1 MRNWVQL
8 RVNDSALRTPHSALK
23 IMFSKVLVANRGEI
37 AVRVV
42 RACREMG
49 IKTVAVHSLADKDSL
64 AVRLADESV
73 CIGPPKASESY
84 LNIANV
90 VSAAV
95 ITGADAIH
103 PGYGFLSENSSFAEI
118 CGQAHIKFIGPP
130 PSAIDTMGNKAS
142 ARQKMME
149 AGVPIMPGTPG
160 PVKDEKEAMDAAKS
174 IGFPVIIKASAGG
187 GGKGMRV
194 VLEESELLTQLSL
207 AKNEAE
213 AAFGNAEVYIEKFLI
228 EPRHVEVQIL
238 ADSHG
243 NVVHLGERDCSVQTA
258 RHQKML
264 EEAPCAFIPESTR
277 RALGEAAVKG
287 AKSVGYENAGTIEFL
302 VSSTG
307 EFFFMEM
314 NTRIQVEHP
323 VTEEISGIDLVQAQ
337 LRVAMGEPLPFKQ
350 EDIKFNGHAI
360 EVRLTAEDPTRNF
373 APSAGTISAFDAPG
387 GRGVRVD
394 SHIFT
399 GYQVPPFYDSLLAKI
414 IVHAPT
420 RDEAI
425 AKMERALHE
434 TRLEGV
440 ATTRDFHLRVLANDY
455 FKRGEL
461 STDFLKRH
469 MS

>member
-1 MRNWVQL
+1 
-8 RVNDSALRTPHSALK
+8 
-23 IMFSKVLVANRGEI
+23 MFSKVLVANRGEI
-37 AVRVV
+37 AVRVI

-49 IKTVAVHSLADKDSL
+49 LLTVAVHSTADKNSR
-64 AVRLADESV
+64 AVQMADETI
-73 CIGPPKASESY
+73 CIGPPAAKESY

-90 VSAAV
+90 VSAAIV
-95 ITGADAIH
+95 SGAGAIH

-118 CGQAHIKFIGPP
+118 CEQANIVFIGPP
-130 PSAIDTMGNKAS
+130 PSAIDLMGNKAS
-142 ARQKMME
+142 AREQMRA

-160 PVKDEKEAMDAAKS
+160 PVETEREALEAAVE

-194 VLEESELLTQLSL
+194 VTEESELITQLNL

-213 AAFGNAEVYIEKFLI
+213 AAFGNSEVYIEKYLI

-243 NVVHLGERDCSVQTA
+243 NVIHLGERDCSVQTA

-264 EEAPCAFIPESTR
+264 EEAPCAFIPEKTR
-277 RALGEAAVKG
+277 QKLGEAAVKG
-287 AKSVGYENAGTIEFL
+287 AQAVGYQSAGTMEFL
-302 VSSTG
+302 VSATG

-323 VTEEISGIDLVQAQ
+323 VTEEITGIDLIQEQ
-337 LRVAMGEPLPFKQ
+337 LRIARGEKLRWKQ
-350 EDIKFNGHAI
+350 KDVKFEGHAI
-360 EVRLTAEDPTRNF
+360 EVRLTAEDPEKSFT
-373 APSAGTISAFDAPG
+373 PSAGKISAFDAPG

-394 SHIFT
+394 SHLFT
-399 GYQVPPFYDSLLAKI
+399 GYEVPPFYDSLLAKI

-425 AKMERALHE
+425 AKMDRALRE
-434 TRLEGV
+434 TRVEGV
-440 ATTRDFHLRVLANDY
+440 ATTRDFHLRVLANEY
-455 FKRGEL
+455 FQRGEL
-461 STDFLKRH
+461 STDFLKRR
-469 MS
+469 MST

>member
-1 MRNWVQL
+1 
-8 RVNDSALRTPHSALK
+8 
-23 IMFSKVLVANRGEI
+23 MFSKVLIANRGEI
-37 AVRVV
+37 AVRVI

-49 IKTVAVHSLADKDSL
+49 LQTVAVHSTADRNSR
-64 AVRLADESV
+64 AVQLADESI
-73 CIGPPKASESY
+73 CIGPPAAKESY

-90 VSAAV
+90 VSAAIV
-95 ITGADAIH
+95 SGAGAIH

-118 CGQAHIKFIGPP
+118 CEQANIKFIGPP

-142 ARQKMME
+142 ARAKMQE

-160 PVKDEKEAMDAAKS
+160 VIESEKDALDAAQQ

-194 VLEESELLTQLSL
+194 VLEESELLTQLNL

-213 AAFGNAEVYIEKFLI
+213 AAFGNSDVYIEKYLI

-243 NVVHLGERDCSVQTA
+243 NVIHLGERDCSVQTA

-264 EEAPCAFIPESTR
+264 EEAPCAFIPEKTR
-277 RALGEAAVKG
+277 RQLGEAAVKG
-287 AKSVGYENAGTIEFL
+287 ARAVGYEGAGTMEFL
-302 VSSTG
+302 VSATG

-323 VTEEISGIDLVQAQ
+323 VTEEISGIDLIEQQ
-337 LRVAMGEPLPFKQ
+337 IRVAQGEALTMRQKDVVFS
-350 EDIKFNGHAI
+350 GHSI
-360 EVRLTAEDPTRNF
+360 EVRLTAEDPEKNF
-373 APSAGTISAFDAPG
+373 APSAGTITAFDAPG

-394 SHIFT
+394 SHLYT
-399 GYQVPPFYDSLLAKI
+399 GYAVPPFYDSLLAKI

-425 AKMERALHE
+425 AKMERALRE

-440 ATTRDFHLRVLANDY
+440 ATTRDFHLKILANEY
-455 FKRGEL
+455 FRRGEL
-461 STDFLKRH
+461 STDFLKRR
-469 MS
+469 MAS

>member
-1 MRNWVQL
+1 
-8 RVNDSALRTPHSALK
+8 
-23 IMFSKVLVANRGEI
+23 MFSKILVANRGEI
-37 AVRVV
+37 AVRVI

-49 IKTVAVHSLADKDSL
+49 IATVAVHSTADKDSR

-73 CIGPPKASESY
+73 CVGPPAAKESY

-95 ITGADAIH
+95 VTGAEAIH

-118 CGQAHIKFIGPP
+118 CEQAKIKFIGPP

-142 ARQKMME
+142 ARQKMQE

-160 PVKDEKEAMDAAKS
+160 PVKDEREALEAARE

-194 VLEESELLTQLSL
+194 VLAEEDLVQQLQL

-213 AAFGNAEVYIEKFLI
+213 AAFGNAEVYIEKYLI

-238 ADSHG
+238 ADAHG

-287 AKSVGYENAGTIEFL
+287 AQSVGYQSAGTIEFL
-302 VSSTG
+302 VSKTG
-307 EFFFMEM
+307 EFYFMEM

-323 VTEEISGIDLVQAQ
+323 VTEEITGIDLIQAQ
-337 LRVAMGEPLPFKQ
+337 IRVAMGEPLGFTQ
-350 EDIKFNGHAI
+350 EDVKLNGHSI
-360 EVRLTAEDPTRNF
+360 EVRLTAEDPEKNF
-373 APSAGTISAFDAPG
+373 APSAGTIAAFDPPG

-420 RDEAI
+420 RQEAI
-425 AKMERALHE
+425 AKMERALYE

-455 FKRGEL
+455 FRRGEL
-461 STDFLKRH
+461 STDFLKRR

>member
-1 MRNWVQL
+1 
-8 RVNDSALRTPHSALK
+8 
-23 IMFSKVLVANRGEI
+23 MFSKVLVANRGEI
-37 AVRVV
+37 AVRVI

-49 IKTVAVHSLADKDSL
+49 LQTVAVHSTADRNSR
-64 AVRLADESV
+64 AVQMADETI
-73 CIGPPKASESY
+73 CIGPPAAKESY

-95 ITGADAIH
+95 VSGAGAIH

-118 CGQAHIKFIGPP
+118 CQQANIKFIGPP

-142 ARQKMME
+142 ARAKMRE

-160 PVKDEKEAMDAAKS
+160 IIETEREALDAARQ

-194 VLEESELLTQLSL
+194 VLEESELVTQLNL

-213 AAFGNAEVYIEKFLI
+213 AAFGNDEVYIEKYLI

-243 NVVHLGERDCSVQTA
+243 NVIHLGERDCSVQTA

-277 RALGEAAVKG
+277 RKLGEAAVKG
-287 AKSVGYENAGTIEFL
+287 AKSVGYESAGTIEFL
-302 VSSTG
+302 VSATG

-323 VTEEISGIDLVQAQ
+323 VTEEITGIDLIQEQIRIAQ
-337 LRVAMGEPLPFKQ
+337 GAVLSWKQ
-350 EDIKFNGHAI
+350 KDVTFSGHAI
-360 EVRLTAEDPTRNF
+360 EVRLTAEDPEKNF
-373 APSAGTISAFDAPG
+373 APSAGTIAAFDAPG

-394 SHIFT
+394 SHLYT
-399 GYQVPPFYDSLLAKI
+399 GYAVPPFYDSLLAKI

-420 RDEAI
+420 REEAI
-425 AKMERALHE
+425 AKMDRALRE
-434 TRLEGV
+434 TRIEGV
-440 ATTRDFHLRVLANDY
+440 ATTRDFQRKILANEY
-455 FKRGEL
+455 FQRGEL
-461 STDFLKRH
+461 STDFLKRR
-469 MS
+469 MSN

>member
-1 MRNWVQL
+1 V
-8 RVNDSALRTPHSALK
+8 
-23 IMFSKVLVANRGEI
+23 
-37 AVRVV
+37 
-42 RACREMG
+42 
-49 IKTVAVHSLADKDSL
+49 
-64 AVRLADESV
+64 
-73 CIGPPKASESY
+73 GPAAAKESY

-95 ITGADAIH
+95 ISGAEAIH
-103 PGYGFLSENSSFAEI
+103 PGYGFLSENSSFAGI
-118 CGQAHIKFIGPP
+118 CEQANIKFIGPP

-142 ARQKMME
+142 AREKMRE

-160 PVKDEKEAMDAAKS
+160 PVDGEKEALEAAQK

-194 VLEESELLTQLSL
+194 VLQEEELVTQLNL
-207 AKNEAE
+207 AQNEAE
-213 AAFGNAEVYIEKFLI
+213 AAFGNSEVYIEKYLI

-243 NVVHLGERDCSVQTA
+243 NVIHLGERDCSVQTA

-264 EEAPCAFIPESTR
+264 EEAPCIFIPEKTR
-277 RALGEAAVKG
+277 QKLGDAAVKG
-287 AKSVGYENAGTIEFL
+287 ARAVGYEGAGTMEFL
-302 VSSTG
+302 VSATG

-323 VTEEISGIDLVQAQ
+323 VTEEITGLDLIQEQ
-337 LRVAMGEPLPFKQ
+337 IRVAQGEELRWRQK
-350 EDIKFNGHAI
+350 DITFSGHAI
-360 EVRLTAEDPTRNF
+360 EVRLTAEDPEKGF

-394 SHIFT
+394 SHIYT
-399 GYQVPPFYDSLLAKI
+399 GYAVPPFYDSLLAKI

-420 RDEAI
+420 REEAI
-425 AKMERALHE
+425 AKMERALYE

-440 ATTRDFHLRVLANDY
+440 ATTRDFHLRILANEY
-455 FKRGEL
+455 FRRGEL
-461 STDFLKRH
+461 STDFLKRR
-469 MS
+469 MST